1 MIHSKLPD
9 TDTTIFT
16 VMSQLAVEHNA
27 INLGQGFPDFMMSKE
42 LISLVNAAML
52 KGNNQYVHMNGL
64 LQLREKISAK
74 AQKLYKTP
82 VNPET
87 QITVTPGGTYA
98 IYTALTTILQP
109 GDEVIVFEPAYDS
122 YIPTVEVNGAVPV
135 LSLI

>member
-9 TDTTIFT
+9 TGTTVFT
-16 VMSQLAVEHNA
+16 VMSQLAAEYNA

-64 LQLREKISAK
+64 LLLREKLARK
-74 AQKLYKTP
+74 AGKLYKAP
-82 VNPET
+82 VDPET

-98 IYTALTTILQP
+98 IYTHSQ
-109 GDEVIVFEPAYDS
+109 AYWKRMMK
-122 YIPTVEVNGAVPV
+122 
-135 LSLI
+135 